1 AGKVLAAEFGNFL
14 AKLQYFLHQRA
25 DNVLEKR
32 HLVLRI
38 VNSVDKFESSGQRVN
53 LIGSVV
59 VTHVSSPTFLG
70 DRTTWSKSGN
80 QGDNDV
86 PVCVSPSAETMSA
99 GDVDTYRSCPPP

>member
-1 AGKVLAAEFGNFL
+1 MQTNKLSWRPVEAGKVLAAEFGNFL

-59 VTHVSSPTFLG
+59 VTHVS
-70 DRTTWSKSGN
+70 DRKS
-80 QGDNDV
+80 V
-86 PVCVSPSAETMSA
+86 V
-99 GDVDTYRSCPPP
+99 